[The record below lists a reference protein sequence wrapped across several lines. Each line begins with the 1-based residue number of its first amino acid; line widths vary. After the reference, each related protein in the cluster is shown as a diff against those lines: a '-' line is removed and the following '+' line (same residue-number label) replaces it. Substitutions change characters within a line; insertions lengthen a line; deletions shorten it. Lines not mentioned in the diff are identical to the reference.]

1 MGAERERVAGFGRL
15 EDGLRQAGDWYL
27 WGPYVSERQWGTV
40 REDYSADGEAW
51 DYLPH
56 DHARSRAYRW
66 GEDGLAGFCDVEQ
79 RLCLGLALWNGRDP
93 ILKERA
99 FGLTGA
105 QGNHGEDVKEYW
117 WYLDALPSHAWNR
130 WRYHYPQAAF
140 PYEDLISQNAARG
153 RLQPEYELIDTG
165 AFEDSRYWI
174 VEVHYA
180 KSDPRDLLMA
190 ISVTNAGPDP
200 ATLHVL
206 PTAWFRNTW
215 SWDDGV
221 PRPVLTAAGPAS
233 VAIEHPFLGPLELIA
248 GPGPG
253 DSVPVALYCE
263 NETNTRRLF
272 GTEPLTPYPKDG
284 INDHVVSGAA
294 TVNPAGQGTKCAFW
308 YQLTVPP
315 GATAELRLRLR
326 PSGEPS
332 SEASGA
338 GAAAAGAGTAGA
350 GTAGVAAAGV
360 AAAGAATGRP
370 AAVDAQDARV
380 ALGAGFDRVMA
391 ARLAEADDFY
401 AELTPDGATA
411 DEAMVMRQ
419 AFAGMLWGKQ
429 LYYYDVA
436 RWLDGDPAQPPPPAA
451 RRTGRNCRWRN
462 FDAFDIMSMPDKWEY
477 PWFAAWDLAFHC
489 VALAHVDP
497 AFAKYQMI
505 LLCREWFQHPGGAL
519 PAYEWDFGDVNPPV
533 QAWAAL
539 EVFTVD
545 GGRDTDF
552 LSRIFDK
559 LLVNFTWWVNREDEE
574 GNNLFEGGF
583 LGLDNI
589 GPIDRSHL
597 PVGGVLEQSDA
608 TGWMGFF
615 SMAMASIAVVLHR
628 SGQRPA
634 LDLVLKFLEHF
645 AAIREALDGQGLWD
659 AADALYYDR
668 LVTPAGDA
676 VPVRVRSMAGIIPAL
691 AVGVIDEEMLTR
703 SLVLGKQFVGLLQAR
718 KMPDPA
724 DMAASGLLR
733 GAPGE
738 QRLLLSLV
746 SLERLRPMLSRLFDE
761 AEFLS
766 ARGLRALSAYH
777 RDHPY
782 QIDVEGYRAT
792 IDYEPAESTTPMFGG
807 NSNWRGPVWFPLNYL
822 AISVLERYDRF
833 FGGELT
839 IEYPTGSG
847 SQVTLGMV
855 ADDLRDRLI
864 SIFTRGPDGR
874 RACFGGTGLL
884 QDDPAWRDN
893 LIFSEYFNGDDGAGL
908 GASHQT
914 GWTGLIADV
923 IRRRY
928 GQVPSIGEVIQRA
941 GGTALR

>member
-1 MGAERERVAGFGRL
+1 MGAERDRVAGFGRL

-66 GEDGLAGFCDVEQ
+66 GEDGLAGFCDIEQ

-165 AFEDSRYWI
+165 VFDVSRYWI

-180 KSDPRDLLMA
+180 KSDPGDLLMA
-190 ISVTNAGPDP
+190 ISVTNAGPEP

-215 SWDDGV
+215 SWDGDA
-221 PRPVLTAAGPAS
+221 PRPVLMAAGPAS

-248 GPGPG
+248 GRGQG
-253 DSVPVALYCE
+253 DAVPVSLFCE

-272 GTEPLTPYPKDG
+272 GTEPVTPYPKDG

-308 YQLTVPP
+308 YQVTVAP

-326 PSGEPS
+326 PSGGPA
-332 SEASGA
+332 SEAP
-338 GAAAAGAGTAGA
+338 
-350 GTAGVAAAGV
+350 
-360 AAAGAATGRP
+360 AAGAATGGT
-370 AAVDAQDARV
+370 ATGGTDAGD
-380 ALGAGFDRVMA
+380 ALGPGFDGVMA
-391 ARLAEADDFY
+391 ARRAEADEFY
-401 AELTPDGATA
+401 AGLTPDGATA

-419 AFAGMLWGKQ
+419 AFAGMLWCKQ
-429 LYYYDVA
+429 MYYYDVA
-436 RWLDGDPAQPPPPAA
+436 RWLDGDPAQPPPPAGRA
-451 RRTGRNCRWRN
+451 AGRNSRWRH

-519 PAYEWDFGDVNPPV
+519 PAYDWDFGDVNPPV

-539 EVFTVD
+539 EVFAVD
-545 GGRDTDF
+545 GGRDIDF
-552 LSRIFDK
+552 LSRVFDK
-559 LLVNFTWWVNREDEE
+559 LLVNFTWWVNREDAE

-645 AAIREALDGQGLWD
+645 AAIRDALDGQGLWD
-659 AADALYYDR
+659 DADSLYYDR

-676 VPVRVRSMAGIIPAL
+676 VPVRVRSIACMIPAL
-691 AVGVIDEEMLTR
+691 AVGVIDETMLRR
-703 SLVLGKQFVGLLQAR
+703 SLVLGKQFAGLLQNREAG
-718 KMPDPA
+718 DPA
-724 DMAASGLLR
+724 GLAARGLLR

-746 SLERLRPMLSRLFDE
+746 GRERLGPMLSRLFDE

-766 ARGLRALSAYH
+766 AHGLRALSAYH

-822 AISVLERYDRF
+822 VISVLERYHRF

-839 IEYPTGSG
+839 IEYPARSG
-847 SQVTLGMV
+847 RQVTLDLV
-855 ADDLRDRLI
+855 ANDLRDRLI

-893 LIFSEYFNGDDGAGL
+893 LIFSEYFDGDDGAGL